1 MLDDPIVPAELYT
14 AVFIY
19 ASLWSMFPIF
29 LPGLFP
35 PPPLPLFVTVG
46 VQLRCIQ
53 DTLIRV
59 DYRGRKGGEEGR
71 EQLDTS
77 VLFQLSILRSAR
89 IFSREKKCS
98 TRAFYLLCCVT
109 LLHSTRNVVVVVVV
123 LLTQLNEEGRG
134 EVKKRAGVNYHR
146 SSSQAFR
153 KRD

>member
-29 LPGLFP
+29 LPGLS
-35 PPPLPLFVTVG
+35 PLPLFVTVG

-59 DYRGRKGGEEGR
+59 DYRGRKGGEGER

-77 VLFQLSILRSAR
+77 VLFQLSILRSR

-123 LLTQLNEEGRG
+123 LLT
-134 EVKKRAGVNYHR
+134 
-146 SSSQAFR
+146 
-153 KRD
+153 

>member
-29 LPGLFP
+29 LPGLS
-35 PPPLPLFVTVG
+35 PLPLFVTVG

-59 DYRGRKGGEEGR
+59 DYRGRKGGEGER

-134 EVKKRAGVNYHR
+134 EVKKRAGG
-146 SSSQAFR
+146 
-153 KRD
+153 

>member
-59 DYRGRKGGEEGR
+59 DYRGRKGGEGER

>member
-35 PPPLPLFVTVG
+35 SLPLPLFVTVG

-77 VLFQLSILRSAR
+77 VLFQLSILRSR

-134 EVKKRAGVNYHR
+134 EVKKRAVNYHR

>member
-29 LPGLFP
+29 LPGLS
-35 PPPLPLFVTVG
+35 PLPLFVTVG

-59 DYRGRKGGEEGR
+59 DYRGRKGGEGER

-134 EVKKRAGVNYHR
+134 EVKKRAVNYHR

>member
-29 LPGLFP
+29 LPGLSL
-35 PPPLPLFVTVG
+35 LPLFVTVG

-59 DYRGRKGGEEGR
+59 DYRGRKGGEGER

-98 TRAFYLLCCVT
+98 TRAFYLLCCVM